1 MKLFVKGLVL
11 LCVMSHTIVSFSQK
25 LKRAEVNALSEKVA
39 ASNVNDTLKAVAL
52 AQLIANSRDNPT
64 LSADYTNQFYALVQR
79 MDNPKAFGA
88 YFAYQSDL
96 KNIDGNYN
104 DAVTYAR
111 VGVLILQKYGTAEEY
126 LPAVDKLCV
135 SLLATNQIDR
145 VLVISNGT
153 LEEYQNFPNGKYKAG
168 IFSKRGSG
176 YLKKKQYK
184 KAIADFEKA
193 LEGYRKDS
201 FTNGEFFTYN
211 QIATCYIEMNALK
224 DAQEYVLKV
233 INHPASENMPTTNLA
248 LMYDKL
254 AFIYLKMQQYNRAL
268 DYFNIALANCSY
280 KNVNMIKQIKANR
293 AMAYYFLHRM
303 DEALTDAEEVIGNGE
318 KMNTYR
324 KRDAYYVAGLYY
336 FDKNDFTMAKDRFKI
351 AIKAAIR
358 IDSSGN
364 ASNHNFDVLSDA
376 KKKLSLIELKS
387 NDPEK
392 SYSLL
397 EESYEEQ
404 QKKLAAAKDEQ
415 LHKVVNTFEL
425 KEKKREVRQLTR
437 EQLKNK
443 LEIKEQ
449 QNKLILLIG
458 SLVVALVVAGFTYR
472 GYCIKKRNAREQE
485 QKRKTIER
493 QNERLEAAFKE
504 RGVLLKEIH
513 HRVKNNFQMVIS
525 LLQIQADE
533 GGYSNVEAFMEEA
546 VSRILSM
553 SLIHQNLYQSDN
565 LSEVDFSEYISELV
579 TYTENAFAGEGKVV
593 FKTAIPNVMV
603 DLQLAV
609 PLGLILNEMILN
621 SLKHVKGVGGTI
633 KISISLEQ
641 EQEGSYLL
649 CYDDNGKKET
659 AGNTNSFGIELIA
672 LLVRQIEGEL
682 LPAAAKNVSYRI
694 RFNIT

>member
-1 MKLFVKGLVL
+1 MNLLFKIALPCLLGIAGTAVAQKLQPKEESELLEKVNSVNGNDTIRIESLSRLIDAEKSKDKREQYVARFYDLVGNIKDPKGLGHYFLRNAEHCSLSGKYNDGVSKARTGLLVL
-11 LCVMSHTIVSFSQK
+11 KAHGSTEEYF
-25 LKRAEVNALSEKVA
+25 RA
-39 ASNVNDTLKAVAL
+39 ASLLSISLHTVKKIDEAL
-52 AQLIANSRDNPT
+52 ALCNTILFEYHSYPEG
-64 LSADYTNQFYALVQR
+64 
-79 MDNPKAFGA
+79 KAKSG
-88 YFAYQSDL
+88 
-96 KNIDGNYN
+96 
-104 DAVTYAR
+104 
-111 VGVLILQKYGTAEEY
+111 IL
-126 LPAVDKLCV
+126 
-135 SLLATNQIDR
+135 
-145 VLVISNGT
+145 
-153 LEEYQNFPNGKYKAG
+153 
-168 IFSKRGSG
+168 SKRGMT
-176 YLKKKQYK
+176 YFEKKDYRR
-184 KAIADFEKA
+184 ALADFKA
-193 LEGYRKDS
+193 ALNGYRKDGAR
-201 FTNGEFFTYN
+201 NGMSFTYN
-211 QIATCYIEMNALK
+211 EISRCYQEMNQF
-224 DAQEYVLKV
+224 QEAAAYVLKTV
-233 INHPASENMPTTNLA
+233 RDPVFKDQPYANKA
-248 LMYDKL
+248 LLYDRL
-254 AFIYLKMQQYNRAL
+254 AFIYFKMRRYGTSLAYSDTAR
-268 DYFNIALANCSY
+268 ANCPSD
-280 KNVNMIKQIKANR
+280 NLNLIKQIKTNK
-293 AMAYYFLHRM
+293 AMALFFSEDSHN
-303 DEALTDAEEVIGNGE
+303 ALQLAEEVIGDGL

-324 KRDAYYVAGLYY
+324 KRDAYYVVGLCQ
-336 FDKNDFTMAKDRFKI
+336 FKSANFLKAQKSFET
-351 AIKAAIR
+351 AITAARI
-358 IDSSGN
+358 IDSMGYGN
-364 ASNHNFDVLSDA
+364 AHNFDVIFDS
-376 KKKLSLIELKS
+376 KKKLSLIALG
-387 NDPEK
+387 NNNPEK
-392 SYSLL
+392 SYALL
-397 EESYEEQ
+397 EQSYQ
-404 QKKLAAAKDEQ
+404 AAHERLKAVKDEQ
-415 LHKVVNTFEL
+415 LHKEVNTFEL
-425 KEKKREVRQLTR
+425 GEKKREVRQLTR
-437 EQLKNK
+437 EQLRNR

-449 QNKLILLIG
+449 QNKMLLLIG
-458 SLVVALVVAGFTYR
+458 SLVVALLVAGFTYR

-533 GGYSNVEAFMEEA
+533 GEYSNVEAFMEEA

-579 TYTENAFAGEGKVV
+579 TYTESAFAGEGKVV

-659 AGNTNSFGIELIA
+659 AGNANSFGIELIK

>member
-1 MKLFVKGLVL
+1 MNLLFKVALPCLLGIAGTAVAQKLQPKEESELLEKVNSVNGNDTIRIESLSRLIDAEKSKEKREQYVVRFYDLVGNIKDPKGLGNYFDQSAIAIYLDGKFREAILKARTCVKIQRKFGDPKDYMASVSGL
-11 LCVMSHTIVSFSQK
+11 SNFLITEENFSEPVELCDRTLREYSSHPDCNEK
-25 LKRAEVNALSEKVA
+25 NALYLWRGIAYLE
-39 ASNVNDTLKAVAL
+39 LKKYRNALADFNVAL
-52 AQLIANSRDNPT
+52 NYYRNNRHDYGEITAYQQITRCYIAMNELQVASEYNQKILNHRGFGALAPANKALALDQSGFIYFKRQLYSKS
-64 LSADYTNQFYALVQR
+64 LSALKKASKVC
-79 MDNPKAFGA
+79 PKQHDF
-88 YFAYQSDL
+88 L
-96 KNIDGNYN
+96 
-104 DAVTYAR
+104 R
-111 VGVLILQKYGTAEEY
+111 
-126 LPAVDKLCV
+126 
-135 SLLATNQIDR
+135 NQIN
-145 VLVISNGT
+145 SNT
-153 LEEYQNFPNGKYKAG
+153 ALSLFFIGKEKEAIDKA
-168 IFSKRGSG
+168 K
-176 YLKKKQYK
+176 
-184 KAIADFEKA
+184 
-193 LEGYRKDS
+193 
-201 FTNGEFFTYN
+201 
-211 QIATCYIEMNALK
+211 
-224 DAQEYVLKV
+224 
-233 INHPASENMPTTNLA
+233 
-248 LMYDKL
+248 
-254 AFIYLKMQQYNRAL
+254 
-268 DYFNIALANCSY
+268 
-280 KNVNMIKQIKANR
+280 
-293 AMAYYFLHRM
+293 
-303 DEALTDAEEVIGNGE
+303 EVIGYGPE
-318 KMNTYR
+318 LDDFR
-324 KRDAYYVAGLYY
+324 KRDMYYLLGLYGY
-336 FDKNDFTMAKDRFKI
+336 KTQDY
-351 AIKAAIR
+351 KAAKTALDTAVKVATR
-358 IDSSGN
+358 IDKKGLGN
-364 ASNHNFDVLSDA
+364 IQNFDVLSDS
-376 KKKLSLIELKS
+376 KKKLSLIALG
-387 NDPEK
+387 NNNPEK
-392 SYSLL
+392 SYILL
-397 EESYEEQ
+397 EQSYQ
-404 QKKLAAAKDEQ
+404 AAHERLKAVKDEQ
-415 LHKVVNTFEL
+415 LHKEVNTFEL
-425 KEKKREVRQLTR
+425 GEKKREVRQLTR
-437 EQLKNK
+437 EQLRNR

-449 QNKLILLIG
+449 QNKMLLLIG

-659 AGNTNSFGIELIA
+659 TGNTNSFGIELIK

-682 LPAAAKNVSYRI
+682 LPAEAKNVSYRI